1 MKHLLTIISAILL
14 FTACSKDDDNGP
26 DPIDYAQRTVIVY
39 MVGENSLN
47 PYMQSDINEMLQ
59 GRKKV
64 AASENLVIYVD
75 KLSKTE
81 MPFIAKV
88 TNEGKLDTL
97 YRYEQDFYSSDP
109 DYMLDVIDRIYQ
121 MCPATEDYGLVL
133 WSHGSGW
140 LIESDSVVTHRA
152 YGQDSGNNELTT
164 YYDERSKDYVYKG
177 KWLNIPSMRET
188 FKILPFKWKFIMCDC
203 CNMMNVEDGYELRDV
218 TDYLIGSP
226 AEIPGY
232 GAPYDTMVPA
242 LFLHT
247 ENFYQAVIDAYADAY
262 PNRVPLSVI
271 KTSEMGA
278 LAEATRPLLPR
289 INEYVNNES
298 NLMAGHIYYN
308 NTYVDGRRKH
318 IMFDVREVVRKAF
331 ANEPSKYDNWYQVFQ
346 RAVPYNRMAESW
358 QTSSSININFR
369 DFTVTED
376 TFSGVSMFFPMDQY
390 GTKEWSCNETLK
402 KLGWYYA
409 VGWSEVG
416 W

>member
-1 MKHLLTIISAILL
+1 MRHLLTIISAILL

-26 DPIDYAQRTVIVY
+26 DPVSPAQRTVIVY

-109 DYMLDVIDRIYQ
+109 DYMVDVLDRIYQ

-133 WSHGSGW
+133 WSHSSGW

-152 YGQDSGNNELTT
+152 YGIDSGNNELTT

-188 FKILPFKWKFIMCDC
+188 FKILPFKWKFIICDC
-203 CNMMNVEDGYELRDV
+203 CNMMNVEDGYELREV
-218 TDYLIGSP
+218 TDYLMGSP

-232 GAPYDTMVPA
+232 GAPYETIVPA

-247 ENFYQAVIDAYADAY
+247 ENFYQAVIDAYAD
-262 PNRVPLSVI
+262 
-271 KTSEMGA
+271 TSEIGA

-289 INEYVNNES
+289 INEYVNNET

-376 TFSGVSMFFPMDQY
+376 TFSGVSMFFPMEQY
-390 GTKEWSCNETLK
+390 GTAEWSCNETLK

>member
-1 MKHLLTIISAILL
+1 MRHLLTIISAILL

-26 DPIDYAQRTVIVY
+26 DPVSPAQRTVIVY

-133 WSHGSGW
+133 WSHSSGW

-152 YGQDSGNNELTT
+152 YGIDSGNNELTT

-226 AEIPGY
+226 AEIPGN
-232 GAPYDTMVPA
+232 GAPYNTVVPA
-242 LFLHT
+242 LFLRT
-247 ENFYQAVIDAYADAY
+247 ENFYQTVIDAYADAY

-278 LAEATRPLLPR
+278 LAAATRPLLPR

-298 NLMAGHIYYN
+298 NLMAHHIYYN
-308 NTYVDGRRKH
+308 ATYVNGNRKH

-331 ANEPSKYDNWYQVFQ
+331 ANEPSTYENWYQVFQ
-346 RAVPYNRMAESW
+346 RAVPYNRMAEMW
-358 QTSSSININFR
+358 QTSSAININFR

-376 TFSGVSMFFPMDQY
+376 YFSGVSMFFPMDQY
-390 GTKEWSCNETLK
+390 GTEEWSCNKTIK
-402 KLGWYYA
+402 QMGWYYA
-409 VGWSEVG
+409 AGWPSLD
-416 W
+416 